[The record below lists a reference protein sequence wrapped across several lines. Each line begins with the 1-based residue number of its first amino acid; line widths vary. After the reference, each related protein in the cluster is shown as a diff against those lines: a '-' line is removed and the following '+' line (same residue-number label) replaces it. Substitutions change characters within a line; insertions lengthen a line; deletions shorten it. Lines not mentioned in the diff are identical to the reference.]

1 MKHKMVNTL
10 QQFGESIKELGVQ
23 QRASEVCTV
32 ILFMLSAWI
41 VGQMVWQPWSA
52 TSLSS
57 WQPASPSRTDGVN
70 PEKLDITQLL
80 NGNLFG
86 KYQADAPVVEKPK
99 AQDAPKSR
107 LNVVLV
113 GVVTS
118 SEQNKSLAVIA
129 NRGKQAT
136 YGIGEVIVGT
146 RAKLVQVH
154 ADRVIVDNSGRDETV
169 TLEGIKYSKSSE
181 KNERHSRPKQ
191 SEPKVSS
198 DSLAKIRDEIRRDAK
213 QIFQYV
219 RMSQV
224 KKEGLVIGYRLSP
237 GKDKALFDSVG
248 LKSGDIAIA
257 INGQA
262 LQDPA
267 AMGEVFRSLSQLTEL
282 TLTVDRDGQPFEIYI
297 EL

>member
-1 MKHKMVNTL
+1 MVNTL

-32 ILFMLSAWI
+32 ILLMLSAWI

-52 TSLSS
+52 TSLTS
-57 WQPASPSRTDGVN
+57 WQPPSPSRVDGVN
-70 PEKLDITQLL
+70 TEKMDITQLL

-86 KYQADAPVVEKPK
+86 RYQVDAPVVEKPK
-99 AQDAPKSR
+99 VQDAPKSR

-136 YGIGEVIVGT
+136 YGIGEVIAGT

-169 TLEGIKYSKSSE
+169 MLEGIKYSKSSE
-181 KNERHSRPKQ
+181 TNERHSRPKQ

-282 TLTVDRDGQPFEIYI
+282 TLTVERDGQPFEIYI

>member
-1 MKHKMVNTL
+1 MVNTL
-10 QQFGESIKELGVQ
+10 QQFGESMKGLAVQ

-32 ILFMLSAWI
+32 MLFMLSAW
-41 VGQMVWQPWSA
+41 VLGQMIWQPWSVA
-52 TSLSS
+52 SLTS
-57 WQPASPSRTDGVN
+57 WQPSSSLSTATIGPDKV
-70 PEKLDITQLL
+70 DITQLL
-80 NGNLFG
+80 NSNLFG

-99 AQDAPKSR
+99 VQDAPKSR

-113 GVVTS
+113 GIVTS
-118 SEQNKSLAVIA
+118 SERNKSLAVIA

-136 YGIGEVIVGT
+136 YGIGEAIAGT

-154 ADRVIVDNSGRDETV
+154 ADRVIIDNSGRDETV
-169 TLEGIKYSKSSE
+169 MLEGIKYSKSVE
-181 KNERHSRPKQ
+181 TNERHSRTKESGQ
-191 SEPKVSS
+191 KVSS
-198 DSLAKIRDEIRRDAK
+198 DGLAKIRDEIRRDAK

-224 KKEGLVIGYRLSP
+224 KKDGAVIGYRLSP

-248 LKSGDIAIA
+248 LRAGDIAIA

-282 TLTVDRDGQPFEIYI
+282 TLTVERDGQPFEIYI